1 MGHVILRS
9 GRRWSLAVL
18 GLALVFS
25 ACGSGGSGKGAEAK
39 EAKGGEANSTRGTV
53 VNIANFAFGP
63 KDLQV
68 PAGTKVTWINQDDAP
83 HNIQDT
89 SELKTPISAD
99 LKKGDGFSITYSKPG
114 SYPYVC
120 GLHPFMTGTVNVT

>member
-1 MGHVILRS
+1 MRNVVLRS
-9 GRRWSLAVL
+9 GGRWSLVAL
-18 GLALVFS
+18 GLAALVS
-25 ACGSGGSGKGAEAK
+25 PACGSGGSDKGEAK
-39 EAKGGEANSTRGTV
+39 NAKGGEVKPATGTT
-53 VNIANFAFGP
+53 VNIANLAFAP
-63 KDLQV
+63 KDIEV
-68 PAGTKVTWINQDDAP
+68 RAGSKVTWMNQDDAP

-99 LKKGDGFSITYSKPG
+99 LKKGEGFSITYSKPG